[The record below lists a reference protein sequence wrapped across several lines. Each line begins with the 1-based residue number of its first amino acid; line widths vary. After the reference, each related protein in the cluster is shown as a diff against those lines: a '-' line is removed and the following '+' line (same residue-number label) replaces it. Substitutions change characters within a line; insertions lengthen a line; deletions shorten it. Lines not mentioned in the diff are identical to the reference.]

1 MIAWELRKKNEP
13 LVRVERD
20 FEELADGWSR
30 VKVAGC
36 GLCHTD
42 LGFIYTSVQTKH
54 ELPLV
59 LGHEISG
66 IVELGRMKGRQVIIP
81 AVIPCNH
88 CAPCLA
94 GHPRICLNQVM
105 PGNDIHG
112 GFASHIDVPDHE
124 LVPIPK
130 VLGEDDLARI
140 SVVADAVTTPL
151 QAIHNVGLKAGD
163 VAIVIGCG
171 GVGSFAAL
179 LAKSMGAFVFA
190 MDVDDR
196 KLKKLATMG
205 IAHTQNVKG
214 MNSRDLKKLVRTIC
228 SAESY
233 PNFGHKLFETSGT
246 TAGQEAAFGMLNF
259 GAKLAVVGFTMD
271 KLEVRLSNLMAF
283 DAQLVGNWGSS
294 PGIYPEAIQI
304 ALEGHLHLEDFTELT
319 PLSRINETIEAIH
332 HHGSDRRMVLVP

>member
-1 MIAWELRKKNEP
+1 MIAWELHKKNEP
-13 LVRVERD
+13 LLRVERE
-20 FEELADGWSR
+20 FEKLSEGWSR
-30 VKVAGC
+30 VKIAGC

-42 LGFIYTSVQTKH
+42 LGFIYTAVQTKH

-66 IVELGRMKGRQVIIP
+66 MVEEGPLRGRQVIIP

-94 GHPRICLNQVM
+94 GQPRICVKQVM

-124 LVPIPK
+124 LVALPK
-130 VLGEDDLARI
+130 VLKEEDLARI

-151 QAIHNVGLKAGD
+151 QAIHNVGLKAD
-163 VAIVIGCG
+163 EVAIVIGCG

-179 LAKSMGAFVFA
+179 LAHSFGAKVFA

-196 KLKKLATMG
+196 KLKKLEAMG
-205 IAHTQNVKG
+205 IPHTLNVKG
-214 MNSRDLKKLVRTIC
+214 VTSRDLKKQIKSIC
-228 SAESY
+228 TAESY
-233 PNFGHKLFETSGT
+233 PNFGHKIFETSGT
-246 TAGQEAAFGMLNF
+246 IAGQEAAFGLLNF
-259 GAKLAVVGFTMD
+259 GAKMAVVGFTMD
-271 KLEVRLSNLMAF
+271 KLDVRLSNLMAF

-294 PGIYPEAIQI
+294 PSIYPEAIQI
-304 ALEGHLHLEDFTELT
+304 ALEGHLHLEEFTELT
-319 PLSRINETIEAIH
+319 PLSKINETIEAVH